1 MCDYDNG
8 SHIYKKREQKKKEKL
23 MKKFD
28 ASRVAINKWALYIGM
43 RNNLAV
49 KTILDS

>member
-1 MCDYDNG
+1 MCVIIIMD
-8 SHIYKKREQKKKEKL
+8 HIYIRRGNQKKEKL
-23 MKKFD
+23 TKKID